1 MSAIRPGRRRTPTQV
16 KRQVLNARKSIQTD
30 FMNVV
35 ATGLWPVTVSKMLSH
50 QGDGPQGRGY
60 MGYSCISPSDAVGSV
75 QRRLRWS
82 GRCGMLVIARGPFRV
97 RFGGP
102 FGSPPG
108 FHRRRKL
115 SATFRRKIQFFLRLL
130 SGPSVL
136 RSGSLRRLG
145 SCASGTRGRFSRGF
159 QLLCCFRRL

>member
-1 MSAIRPGRRRTPTQV
+1 MRRSAV
-16 KRQVLNARKSIQTD
+16 
-30 FMNVV
+30 VV
-35 ATGLWPVTVSKMLSH
+35 AAGEADHTHLACGATGASRLVKGSSRQARCLPA
-50 QGDGPQGRGY
+50 PQPGWL
-60 MGYSCISPSDAVGSV
+60 CSPLDAVGSV

-82 GRCGMLVIARGPFRV
+82 RRCGMLVIARCPFRV

-130 SGPSVL
+130 SRPSFL
-136 RSGSLRRLG
+136 RSASLRRLG
-145 SCASGTRGRFSRGF
+145 SCASGASSRFSRGF
-159 QLLCCFRRL
+159 PLPCCFRRL